1 MEKSRDINYWHSTED
16 LSAHLKIQVRLVV
29 TLYQSKGDQEFQGQG
44 MNFFL
49 TICRLRPGF
58 KEEYLE
64 HLYGVIQTSVS
75 RMTIS

>member
-16 LSAHLKIQVRLVV
+16 LSAHRKIQVRLLV
-29 TLYQSKGDQEFQGQG
+29 TLYQSKGDQEIAGPRDE
-44 MNFFL
+44 FFL